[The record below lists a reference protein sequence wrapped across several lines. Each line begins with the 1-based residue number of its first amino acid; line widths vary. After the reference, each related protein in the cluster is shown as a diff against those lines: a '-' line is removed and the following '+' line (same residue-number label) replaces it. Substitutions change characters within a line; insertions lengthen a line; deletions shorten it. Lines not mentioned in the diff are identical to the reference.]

1 MSQHHPAPATGG
13 DPLPTDV
20 DLANPL
26 TAQVAV
32 FTVLAG
38 LAELHPSLPGGYITT
53 SQCTPAETHVLLDS
67 PADLEA
73 WRQATHTD
81 VLDVELTEVSGER
94 KLRFAASVGRIVLRV
109 FTVFGS
115 VSSAVTA

>member
-20 DLANPL
+20 DLTNPL

-32 FTVLAG
+32 FAMLAG
-38 LAELHPSLPGGYITT
+38 LAELHPTLPGGYITT
-53 SQCTPAETHVLLDS
+53 SQCTPAEAHVLLDS

-81 VLDVELTEVSGER
+81 VLDVQLTEASDGR
-94 KLRFAASVGRIVLRV
+94 KLLFAATVGRIGLRV